1 MREPLDFYDCQ
12 NNIKFYLVD
21 CGSGL
26 THLIVFPDGTT
37 MLYDCNLLE
46 DNKNE
51 ILDLFVEL
59 IPWRENAEGIK
70 EQYIDIFV
78 NSHRDTDHL
87 RGLYY
92 VNSRFPIHSIWDSG
106 QSGANIDNAEY
117 KYYMGLRNRLK
128 QSSENNLCVPT
139 PSNAVYRNIG
149 GADIYV
155 LADAKEYVQ
164 LWASVVVEYADK
176 KQHTNCL
183 VLLICYGGRKMLLTG
198 DSDWKAWKEN
208 IVPNFEDET
217 VNYEDTDILIASHHG
232 SRTFFTNKEE
242 IDEENYPDDTF
253 TESIKHINPITT
265 LISCGDYEQYH
276 HPSDDALSL
285 YEDYTSNSQVYTT
298 RKYGTLCGVICKNG
312 FFSVAPIRF
321 YNYGGENGKRVILTC
336 KTSDGEVVANGDNVY
351 IGCYLYF
358 KLTGIGGVLDD
369 NTVVTW
375 EVCNAGYN
383 GDEEHHEIYYKSKD
397 EKDGKYSFSRELSY
411 IGTHLLRCRVRNRR
425 KGFDQQIVFVVH
437 GKKRLLFIKE

>member
-1 MREPLDFYDCQ
+1 MREPLYFYDCQ
-12 NNIKFYLVD
+12 KSIKFYLVD

-37 MLYDCNLLE
+37 MLYDCNLIE
-46 DNKNE
+46 DNKND
-51 ILDLFVEL
+51 ILNLFEEL

-208 IVPNFEDET
+208 IVPHFEDET

-232 SRTFFTNKEE
+232 SRTFFTNKDE
-242 IDEENYPDDTF
+242 IDEDSYPDETF
-253 TESIKHINPITT
+253 TESIKLINPIIT
-265 LISCGDYEQYH
+265 LISCGYYEQYH
-276 HPSDDALSL
+276 HPSDDALKL
-285 YEDYTSNSQVYTT
+285 YKKYTTNEQVYTT
-298 RKYGTLCGVICKNG
+298 NKYGTLAGIIRING
-312 FFSVAPIRF
+312 FFSIVPTRF
-321 YNYGGENGKRVILTC
+321 HNHGNRIILTC
-336 KTSDGEVVANGDNVY
+336 KSSDGDVINNGDDVY
-351 IGCYLYF
+351 IGCYLHF
-358 KLTGIGGVLDD
+358 RIICVGNVLDND
-369 NTVVTW
+369 ATVKW
-375 EVCNAGYN
+375 EVCNAGNNDDY
-383 GDEEHHEIYYKSKD
+383 EHHEIYYKRND
-397 EKDGKYSFSRELSY
+397 EKDGKFSFSRELSY
-411 IGTHLLRCRVRNRR
+411 TGTHLLRCSVINRR
-425 KGFDQQIVFVVH
+425 KGFNQQIVFVVH
-437 GKKRLLFIKE
+437 GKERFLTIKK